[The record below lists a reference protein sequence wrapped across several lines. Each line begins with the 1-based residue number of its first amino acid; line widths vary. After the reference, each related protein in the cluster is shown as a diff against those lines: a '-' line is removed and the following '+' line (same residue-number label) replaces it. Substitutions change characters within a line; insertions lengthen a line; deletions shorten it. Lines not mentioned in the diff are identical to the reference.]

1 MEEKVVGLFSFL
13 TGGSEKNQILA
24 ANARE
29 KAYAMSIDQLIGMV
43 YQESD
48 ASLAV
53 KNIYCQELSKKIKDM
68 PDRMLENNFNN
79 FKDKNMNLRIVMGR
93 ELVDRGLY
101 ENIGGGAFAKKN

>member
-1 MEEKVVGLFSFL
+1 MGIFSFL
-13 TGGSEKNQILA
+13 TGGNEKNLILA

-29 KAYAMSIDQLIGMV
+29 KAYTMSVDQLIGMV

-48 ASLAV
+48 ASLSV

-68 PDRMLENNFNN
+68 PDKMLENNFNN
-79 FKDKNMNLRIVMGR
+79 FKDKNMSLKIVMGK

-101 ENIGGGAFAKKN
+101 ECIGAGAYVKR